1 MKKIHTRELAISQL
15 SKRLRK
21 IRCTECLHLFNNS
34 AAIGKATR
42 GPAAMPPNNR
52 ENKIPYIPDFSP
64 IYFMSVSF
72 SPTDQV
78 ALQIVRQGEEKQHI

>member
-1 MKKIHTRELAISQL
+1 
-15 SKRLRK
+15 
-21 IRCTECLHLFNNS
+21 
-34 AAIGKATR
+34 
-42 GPAAMPPNNR
+42 MPPNNR
-52 ENKIPYIPDFSP
+52 ENKIPYIPDFLP

>member
-1 MKKIHTRELAISQL
+1 
-15 SKRLRK
+15 
-21 IRCTECLHLFNNS
+21 
-34 AAIGKATR
+34 
-42 GPAAMPPNNR
+42 MPPNNR

-78 ALQIVRQGEEKQHI
+78 ALQIVRQGRRNSISKMLFPVSCNALHPKD